1 MSGSYIKMTEEELKK
16 ELKIEEEKYMDF
28 KNLSLNLNMSR
39 GKPSSDQLDITLPM
53 MDVLDSESDY
63 QSDVDCRN
71 YGELDGIPEAKALIA
86 DVLSV
91 DPAQVIVCGNSSL
104 NIMFDTITKA
114 YINGIL
120 GNKPWKDQGD
130 VKFLCPVPVYDR
142 HFGILEYFGID
153 MVNVPMNSDGP
164 DMDVVESYVNNDPSV
179 KGIWCVPKYS
189 NPTGI
194 TYSDEVVRRFAALEP
209 AADDFRIFWDNA
221 YYVHDLYED
230 RKDNLISLF
239 DELKKTGREDMAY
252 MYFSTSK
259 ISFAGAGIGAVVA
272 SENNVKDLKSHM
284 KWQTIG
290 YDKINQLR
298 HARYFKDADGIADH
312 MKKHAEYIRPK
323 FEIVLKVLDEELSGH
338 DICSWTNPNGGYFI
352 SFDSMDGC
360 AKEIVRMA
368 REAGVVM
375 TGAGATF
382 PYGKDPKDSNIR
394 IAPTDATVEDL
405 EDATDL
411 FVNCVK
417 IVSIKKLLSEK
428 RS

>member
-1 MSGSYIKMTEEELKK
+1 
-16 ELKIEEEKYMDF
+16 
-28 KNLSLNLNMSR
+28 
-39 GKPSSDQLDITLPM
+39 
-53 MDVLDSESDY
+53 
-63 QSDVDCRN
+63 
-71 YGELDGIPEAKALIA
+71 
-86 DVLSV
+86 
-91 DPAQVIVCGNSSL
+91 
-104 NIMFDTITKA
+104 
-114 YINGIL
+114 
-120 GNKPWKDQGD
+120 
-130 VKFLCPVPVYDR
+130 
-142 HFGILEYFGID
+142 

-394 IAPTDATVEDL
+394 IAPTYATVEDL
-405 EDATDL
+405 EEATDL